1 ADRTGGS
8 VASREAAKCRAGTGA
23 PLGGPPERFGAA
35 VPAWRERRP
44 GPLDDAGP
52 GGRRPPFPRG
62 PSPRCTPERIRT
74 AVTALRERRPGPL
87 DDGGIISSPRARRL
101 PVHDLRSLPV
111 SSLGYQDSNL
121 D

>member
-1 ADRTGGS
+1 PKNEKGLTGPG
-8 VASREAAKCRAGTGA
+8 EAFGGT
-23 PLGGPPERFGAA
+23 PERIRTA
-35 VPAWRERRP
+35 VTALRERRP
-44 GPLDDAGP
+44 GPLDDGGP
-52 GGRRPPFPRG
+52 EGRRPPFPRG
-62 PSPRCTPERIRT
+62 PSPLCTPQRIRT

>member
-1 ADRTGGS
+1 MHEKSLTRTGVVFG
-8 VASREAAKCRAGTGA
+8 GT
-23 PLGGPPERFGAA
+23 PVRIRAA
-35 VPAWRERRP
+35 VTALGERRP
-44 GPLDDAGP
+44 GPLDDGGP
-52 GGRRPPFPRG
+52 GGIRPPFPRG
-62 PSPRCTPERIRT
+62 LSPLCTPERIRT